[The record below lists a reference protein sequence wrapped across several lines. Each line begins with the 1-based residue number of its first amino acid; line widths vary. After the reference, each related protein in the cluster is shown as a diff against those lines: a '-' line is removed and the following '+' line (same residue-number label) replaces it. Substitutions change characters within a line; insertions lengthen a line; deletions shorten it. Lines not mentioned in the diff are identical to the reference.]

1 MTQDTPPTKTPA
13 PNGPVG
19 LARNTANY
27 GDRDFALYLR
37 RSFAKSMGYTQT
49 MLDKPVV
56 GIVDT
61 GSDYNNCHRT
71 VPELIEAVKR
81 GVLAA
86 GGLPLAFPTV
96 SLCEPSLSPTSMH
109 YRNLAALD
117 TEAMLTAQ
125 PMDAAVMIGG
135 CDKTVPAQ
143 LMAAASADI
152 PAVQLVTGPM
162 LATPF
167 QGERLS
173 ACTDC
178 RRYWA
183 AYRAGTVTGER
194 IAQIEGRLATT
205 AGTCGVMGTASTM
218 ACIGEALGMIPLG
231 HGSIPAVHAD
241 RLRAAEEAGALAV
254 HLITHPIKPSEIITE
269 HSVENAVRVLL
280 ALGGSTNALIHLTA
294 VAGRRG
300 IKIDLHRLN
309 ELSDTTPVL
318 VDLKPTGE
326 GYMEDFHSAGG
337 MPALLWELRDLLHM
351 DTIDVTGTTLG
362 DRLVE
367 PAFVDRRFIRARA
380 EPVSPVGGIV
390 SLFGSLAPRG
400 AILKRSAATPSLFE
414 KEARVMVFDGLAD
427 LANRIDDPALDV
439 TADDI
444 LVLKNAGSLTPAG
457 MPEAGYLP
465 IPSKLARA
473 GIKDM
478 VRMSDCRMSGT
489 AFGTIVLHI
498 TPEAAAGGPLGLI
511 ETGDKVRLSIANRSL
526 DLLVDDAELARRRAN
541 WAPPAKPVRGWD
553 RIIHDQVLQADEG
566 CDLAVMRPGG

>member
-1 MTQDTPPTKTPA
+1 
-13 PNGPVG
+13 
-19 LARNTANY
+19 
-27 GDRDFALYLR
+27 
-37 RSFAKSMGYTQT
+37 
-49 MLDKPVV
+49 
-56 GIVDT
+56 
-61 GSDYNNCHRT
+61 
-71 VPELIEAVKR
+71 
-81 GVLAA
+81 
-86 GGLPLAFPTV
+86 
-96 SLCEPSLSPTSMH
+96 
-109 YRNLAALD
+109 
-117 TEAMLTAQ
+117 
-125 PMDAAVMIGG
+125 
-135 CDKTVPAQ
+135 
-143 LMAAASADI
+143 
-152 PAVQLVTGPM
+152 
-162 LATPF
+162 
-167 QGERLS
+167 
-173 ACTDC
+173 
-178 RRYWA
+178 
-183 AYRAGTVTGER
+183 
-194 IAQIEGRLATT
+194 
-205 AGTCGVMGTASTM
+205 
-218 ACIGEALGMIPLG
+218 
-231 HGSIPAVHAD
+231 
-241 RLRAAEEAGALAV
+241 
-254 HLITHPIKPSEIITE
+254 
-269 HSVENAVRVLL
+269 
-280 ALGGSTNALIHLTA
+280 LTA

-473 GIKDM
+473 GVKDM